1 MANTNQDVSIA
12 LEILSMKLSKNI
24 FNKDKLK
31 QILKEKELVNL
42 GDKETIEKVIN
53 IYGNEI
59 KEEIKN
65 ARK

>member
-1 MANTNQDVSIA
+1 MINTNQDVSIA

-24 FNKDKLK
+24 FNKDELK

-65 ARK
+65 AKK